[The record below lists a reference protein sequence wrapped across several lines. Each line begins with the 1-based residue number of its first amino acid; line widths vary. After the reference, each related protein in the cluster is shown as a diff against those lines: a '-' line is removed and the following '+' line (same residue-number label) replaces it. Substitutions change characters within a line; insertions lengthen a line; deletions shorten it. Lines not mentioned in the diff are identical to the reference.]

1 MRVIRKYANR
11 RLYDTEQS
19 RYVTLED
26 LRSLVLAEEVFK
38 VEDAKSGEDL
48 TRTILLT
55 IIIEQEQGDGE
66 AEVFSNE
73 LNQTIAGVDDKPGL
87 RARIEE
93 ITTDLHQLLAGGEG
107 AASPGLNQ
115 QIDTT
120 MRKINM
126 LVEEMSALVIWGEYI
141 TGTLAEKPS
150 RLIFGSKENDVP
162 TKEQIIEHVPS
173 SQTPYP
179 VRIKELESGAKPQ
192 PQNNSLM
199 PPESASPEDKKKG
212 IMNLFKRRE

>member
-55 IIIEQEQGDGE
+55 IIIEQEQGEGE

-73 LNQTIAGVDDKPGL
+73 LLEQFIRIYAMAKPL
-87 RARIEE
+87 P
-93 ITTDLHQLLAGGEG
+93 LAGYLEQGTRLMMEQQQRMQEQWSQAMRHSPMEMMREVAEENLRFWQQAMG
-107 AASPGLNQ
+107 AGMGAGKNSSRSQPSDVDATPDES
-115 QIDTT
+115 DT
-120 MRKINM
+120 
-126 LVEEMSALVIWGEYI
+126 
-141 TGTLAEKPS
+141 
-150 RLIFGSKENDVP
+150 
-162 TKEQIIEHVPS
+162 
-173 SQTPYP
+173 
-179 VRIKELESGAKPQ
+179 
-192 PQNNSLM
+192 
-199 PPESASPEDKKKG
+199 PPDDE
-212 IMNLFKRRE
+212 RR